1 MKADNNFKLNRLK
14 KRRNNS
20 TSVFNL
26 ENQDLKRIETQII
39 KSQKQIDDYIK
50 LPSTE
55 LMKLNKNT
63 EIQSK
68 VEIPFINEYKD

>member
-20 TSVFNL
+20 TSAFNL
-26 ENQDLKRIETQII
+26 ENQDLKRIEAQII

-68 VEIPFINEYKD
+68 VKIPFTNEYKD

>member
-39 KSQKQIDDYIK
+39 KSQKQIDEYIK

-68 VEIPFINEYKD
+68 VEIPFTNEYKD

>member
-39 KSQKQIDDYIK
+39 NSQKQIDDYIK

-68 VEIPFINEYKD
+68 VEIPFTNEYKD